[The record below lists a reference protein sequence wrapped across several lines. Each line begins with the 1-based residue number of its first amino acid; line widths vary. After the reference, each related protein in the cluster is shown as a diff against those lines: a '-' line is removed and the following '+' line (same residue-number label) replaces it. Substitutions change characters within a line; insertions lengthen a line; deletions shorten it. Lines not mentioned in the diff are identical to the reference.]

1 MTGRRSFA
9 GMTSSPKSNCVT
21 PILKPLIQTKA
32 ADMAASNTEL
42 ELAYADC
49 RNITRREAKNFYY
62 AVVTLPPD
70 KRKAI
75 YAAYAFCRHCD
86 DAVDDGDSEEDKL
99 SALAELQAS
108 LDEAYRGRPGTPEFL
123 ALSDAADRY
132 AIPQEYFSEIIRG
145 VESDLVKTRYQ
156 DFDELREYC
165 YRVASVVGLVCLQI
179 FQYRD
184 AAAREY
190 AVDLGL
196 AMQLTNIIRDV
207 REDWSMG
214 RVYLPQD
221 EMARFG
227 YTEEQLAAGVRNDA
241 FVELLRF
248 QGQRARDYF
257 RSGFRL
263 LPCLPRRS
271 RACPAALGAIYSR
284 VLDRIEA
291 SGYDVLGERRI
302 ALSGGEKARIAAR
315 AWVASTLSLP
325 VSPV

>member
-1 MTGRRSFA
+1 
-9 GMTSSPKSNCVT
+9 
-21 PILKPLIQTKA
+21 
-32 ADMAASNTEL
+32 MAASNAEL

-62 AVVTLPPD
+62 AVVTLPQD

-75 YAAYAFCRHCD
+75 YAAYAFCRQCD
-86 DAVDDGDSEEDKL
+86 DSVDEAASTEAKL
-99 SALAELQAS
+99 SALNELQTNLS
-108 LDEAYRGRPGTPEFL
+108 LAYGGRPATQVFL

-132 AIPQEYFSEIIRG
+132 SIPQEYFSEIIKG

-184 AAAREY
+184 KAAREY

-196 AMQLTNIIRDV
+196 AMQLTNIMRDV
-207 REDWSMG
+207 REDWNMG

-227 YTEEQLAAGVRNDA
+227 YSEEQLGEGVYNDA
-241 FVELLRF
+241 FVELLKF
-248 QGQRARDYF
+248 QGQRARSYF
-257 RSGFRL
+257 RNGLEL
-263 LPCLPRRS
+263 LPYLSRRS
-271 RACPAALGAIYSR
+271 RSCPAALGAIYSR

-291 SGYDVLGERRI
+291 SGYNVLGDERI
-302 ALSGGEKARIAAR
+302 ALGGGEKARIAAK
-315 AWVASTLSLP
+315 AWMTSMLSLRVMP
-325 VSPV
+325 

>member
-1 MTGRRSFA
+1 MT
-9 GMTSSPKSNCVT
+9 
-21 PILKPLIQTKA
+21 
-32 ADMAASNTEL
+32 ASNTEL

-62 AVVTLPPD
+62 AVVTLPQE

-75 YAAYAFCRHCD
+75 YAAYAFCRQCD
-86 DAVDDGDSEEDKL
+86 DSVDEAASQEAKV
-99 SALAELQAS
+99 SALTGLQAN
-108 LDEAYRGRPGTPEFL
+108 LDLAFQGRPATPVFL
-123 ALSDAADRY
+123 ALADTADRY
-132 AIPQEYFSEIIRG
+132 DIPQEYFSEIVRG

-156 DFDELREYC
+156 DFEELREYC

-179 FQYRD
+179 FQYRNE
-184 AAAREY
+184 AAREY

-196 AMQLTNIIRDV
+196 AMQLTNIVRDV

-227 YTEEQLAAGVRNDA
+227 YTEEQLAAGIHNDA
-241 FVELLRF
+241 FVELLRL
-248 QGQRARDYF
+248 QGQRARGYF

-263 LPCLPRRS
+263 LPYLSRRS

-291 SGYDVLGERRI
+291 SGYNVLGERRI
-302 ALSGGEKARIAAR
+302 ALSGSEKARIAAR
-315 AWVASTLSLP
+315 AWMASMLSLP
-325 VSPV
+325 GSPS